1 MLKRNGQMISEEAN
15 HGIWGAPSVEP
26 FAYFSNVIRRR
37 LSLFFALMTMS
48 IVLAVIYLFNTAPIY
63 VATASM
69 AIDVDQVK
77 SLEPRAGNELVVD
90 SGLIQT
96 QIEILKSQSVSRS
109 VIKQLRLTEDPEFIG
124 NGPGLKE
131 LISKF
136 LSGLFGGDRR
146 SNAHAEVPNAQAPES
161 LMARQVLDTFQN
173 RRSVTRVGQS
183 YVMDISVQ
191 STNPEKAAR
200 IANAIADAYIKD
212 QLEAKYAATRRAS
225 DWLQERMQEL
235 QVQAAAQQRAV
246 VQFREKN
253 NIVDVA
259 GGRLLNDQ
267 QLSELDS
274 QLILAQ
280 AATAQAKARYYR
292 LREIMTENVPDA
304 SVADVFQN
312 QTIIKLRGQYLDL
325 TAREAIWEEK
335 YGPNHLAVLN
345 LRRQIQEILRSIQD
359 EMRKIEESYK
369 SDYEIAQ
376 AREQSLSKSVGAV
389 VSQSQTT
396 NLAQIQL
403 GELQSRAQTS
413 KMLHDNFLQRNLEA
427 VQQQSFPIT
436 EARLISPAETPL
448 SKSYPKT
455 SLVLLLATVGGLAA
469 SIGVAFLCELSE
481 RAFRSSR
488 QVEEAL
494 QVNCVA
500 LLPRLK
506 PAEASMK
513 VALSGSDK
521 SLRADSRTMLDHV
534 LLEPFSQ
541 FSEALRTVKLASD
554 LNSISKSTK
563 VIGITSTLPN
573 EGKSTISANYAQLI
587 ADAGS
592 RVVLIDG
599 DLRNPSLSRQ
609 LAAGHPGL
617 IDVLIGSKDI
627 DDVLLVD
634 QRSELRFFPS
644 GPKRKIPHTNEL
656 LASDKMKWLIDAL
669 RDGYDYIVIDLSPLI
684 PVVDARATTNF
695 VDSYIY
701 VVEWGRTRI
710 DVTMQGL
717 SGAPELYSRLLG
729 VVMNKVDMTVIG
741 KYDRHQTINFH
752 EKYHAQYGDSG

>member
-1 MLKRNGQMISEEAN
+1 M
-15 HGIWGAPSVEP
+15 
-26 FAYFSNVIRRR
+26 
-37 LSLFFALMTMS
+37 
-48 IVLAVIYLFNTAPIY
+48 
-63 VATASM
+63 
-69 AIDVDQVK
+69 
-77 SLEPRAGNELVVD
+77 
-90 SGLIQT
+90 
-96 QIEILKSQSVSRS
+96 
-109 VIKQLRLTEDPEFIG
+109 
-124 NGPGLKE
+124 
-131 LISKF
+131 
-136 LSGLFGGDRR
+136 
-146 SNAHAEVPNAQAPES
+146 
-161 LMARQVLDTFQN
+161 
-173 RRSVTRVGQS
+173 
-183 YVMDISVQ
+183 
-191 STNPEKAAR
+191 
-200 IANAIADAYIKD
+200 
-212 QLEAKYAATRRAS
+212 
-225 DWLQERMQEL
+225 
-235 QVQAAAQQRAV
+235 QAAAQQRAV

-335 YGPNHLAVLN
+335 YGPNHP
-345 LRRQIQEILRSIQD
+345 IQEILRSIQD

-609 LAAGHPGL
+609 LAGHPGL

-627 DDVLLVD
+627 LIT
-634 QRSELRFFPS
+634 RLRQLEFPL
-644 GPKRKIPHTNEL
+644 RTNTEH
-656 LASDKMKWLIDAL
+656 
-669 RDGYDYIVIDLSPLI
+669 YDL
-684 PVVDARATTNF
+684 
-695 VDSYIY
+695 
-701 VVEWGRTRI
+701 
-710 DVTMQGL
+710 
-717 SGAPELYSRLLG
+717 
-729 VVMNKVDMTVIG
+729 
-741 KYDRHQTINFH
+741 
-752 EKYHAQYGDSG
+752 